1 MIPKPEMERDY
12 VQMLWATAL
21 TDLLSEV
28 IVYPF
33 LSKQNIKILEFRVD
47 SSSQV
52 AADSGVR
59 EEIPELTF
67 VKIPKTKGPCSRYY
81 IPIDNFDSSSVYKG
95 NFFPT
100 LSPTDEL

>member
-1 MIPKPEMERDY
+1 MERDY

-33 LSKQNIKILEFRVD
+33 LSKQYIKILEFRVN

-59 EEIPELTF
+59 EEIPELPF
-67 VKIPKTKGPCSRYY
+67 VKIPKREDLVPDIFQSIISILLIY
-81 IPIDNFDSSSVYKG
+81 IRIIFS
-95 NFFPT
+95 